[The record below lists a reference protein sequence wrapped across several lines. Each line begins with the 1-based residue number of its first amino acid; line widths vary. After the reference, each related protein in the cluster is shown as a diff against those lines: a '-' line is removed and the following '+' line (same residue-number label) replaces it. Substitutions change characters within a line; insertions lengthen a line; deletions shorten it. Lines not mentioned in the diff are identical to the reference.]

1 MADFDNITEINENFS
16 TIKTL
21 LNSIRAQGI
30 LNTSDVD
37 KVLSGINSK
46 LERLNTEE
54 DIDLIKIFL
63 SELKQNLEE
72 RHATLIAKFG
82 AIESLFTNLLKNS
95 SEMLKSSEV
104 KELFDYTENINKHDL
119 ILKINTL
126 LENSNE
132 ENLQRFY
139 RILINL

>member
-1 MADFDNITEINENFS
+1 MGEIAKKLGLRIKELREKQGLTQLKLAEILDMEASNLSKIERGIQIPKEESLDNIS
-16 TIKTL
+16 KA
-21 LNSIRAQGI
+21 LN
-30 LNTSDVD
+30 V
-37 KVLSGINSK
+37 
-46 LERLNTEE
+46 
-54 DIDLIKIFL
+54 
-63 SELKQNLEE
+63 
-72 RHATLIAKFG
+72 
-82 AIESLFTNLLKNS
+82 
-95 SEMLKSSEV
+95 EV